1 MIRNSRRVFALTVA
15 GAIALAPVLSGCAAG
30 HTPQTAMPTQLT
42 EGVNVSVPQ
51 DAKVAQIDI
60 RNMFVLGPAP
70 GSTAAAGSAVP
81 LYATL
86 INQVQGKADRLV
98 EVSSPAFRQA
108 QIPGGGIALPAAGSE
123 SGTAVRLIPEG
134 QTPPAELPGLTS
146 PPVVLQ
152 GLTSPLI
159 GGETIR
165 LTLRFEQA
173 GSITVPVP
181 VVPWQ
186 QEFATYSPVPT
197 APAPSPTG
205 AETATA
211 SPTAD
216 TATPEATPTVPGAS
230 PS

>member
-108 QIPGGGIALPAAGSE
+108 QIAGGGIALPAAGPE
-123 SGTAVRLIPEG
+123 GGTAVRLIAEG
-134 QTPPAELPGLTS
+134 QQM

-216 TATPEATPTVPGAS
+216 TETPEATPTVPSAS